1 MDGEMFDKQK
11 KLQYLLELGI
21 ILKGKIAVW
30 EIALKWEAVWIEMS
44 GSNKAHF

>member
-21 ILKGKIAVW
+21 ILKGKIRCLGNCPEMRSCVDGD
-30 EIALKWEAVWIEMS
+30 VWI
-44 GSNKAHF
+44 